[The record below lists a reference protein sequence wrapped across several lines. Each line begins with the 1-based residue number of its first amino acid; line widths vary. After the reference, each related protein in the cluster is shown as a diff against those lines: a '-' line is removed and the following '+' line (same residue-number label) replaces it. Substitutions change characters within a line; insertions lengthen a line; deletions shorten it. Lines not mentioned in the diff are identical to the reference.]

1 MTTAASDFR
10 LRGVQVGR
18 AKPLAVGDREVLSGI
33 LKRAVAGRVPVRA
46 LGLEGDEQADL
57 SVHGGLAK
65 AVYAYLIE
73 HYAFWN
79 SRRESWGLPQ
89 NLALGSLG
97 ENLTVAGLLEP
108 ALFVGDQLVF
118 PDCVLRVTQ
127 PREPC
132 FKFNAVMGSRD
143 AARSMARSGYSGFYL
158 AVEAAGTIAAGES
171 FFVRPGSQDVPLM
184 ALFRAG
190 RRGSA

>member
-1 MTTAASDFR
+1 MIAAASNCR
-10 LRGVQVGR
+10 LLGVQVGR
-18 AKPLAVGDREVLSGI
+18 AEPLVVGAREVLSGI
-33 LKRAVAGRVPVRA
+33 RKRSVTRRIPVRA
-46 LGLEGDEQADL
+46 LGLEGDEQADPT
-57 SVHGGLAK
+57 VHGGLSK
-65 AVYAYLIE
+65 AIYAYPIE

-79 SRRESWGLPQ
+79 GRRESWGLPGS
-89 NLALGSLG
+89 LPPGSLG

-108 ALFVGDQLVF
+108 DLFVGDLVVF

-158 AVEAAGTIAAGES
+158 AVEMAGTIAAGES
-171 FFVRPGSQDVPLM
+171 FSVEPGSRTTPLM
-184 ALFRAG
+184 ELFRAG
-190 RRGSA
+190 RRRYA